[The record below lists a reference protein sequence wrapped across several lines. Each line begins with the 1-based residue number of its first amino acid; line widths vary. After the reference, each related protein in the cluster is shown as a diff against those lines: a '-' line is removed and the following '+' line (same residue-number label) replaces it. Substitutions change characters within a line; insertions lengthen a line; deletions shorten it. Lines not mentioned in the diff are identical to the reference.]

1 MKTVK
6 AKNRLNNNNKKQAAI
21 PIKSRFQSKL
31 KQSNFVLHFIG
42 AFFMSVFFKL
52 IKTKI

>member
-6 AKNRLNNNNKKQAAI
+6 SKESIKQQQQETGSNYY
-21 PIKSRFQSKL
+21 KFRFQSKL

-42 AFFMSVFFKL
+42 AGFNSNV
-52 IKTKI
+52 IC